1 MAFGKSSLG
10 LVVAA
15 FCVLLSAC
23 ATTDLA
29 GTMDANLA
37 PPDAPAP
44 PQEYRISP
52 NDKLSISVYPATVT
66 NFSMPSVRVDA
77 TGNILFPAT
86 GILVAQGK
94 TSGELAAEIQG
105 KLAACCLRQPQV
117 VVQIEETI
125 SQQITIN
132 GAVVQ
137 AGAYNLRGT
146 TTLMQALALARGP
159 DRATADMTRVAV
171 YRMSGGQR
179 TGGIFN
185 LKDILAGK
193 AQDPVIYGG
202 DMIYVD
208 SSQAKSAWRN
218 IVSAV
223 PFVGA
228 FGAF

>member
-29 GTMDANLA
+29 GTVDANLA

-94 TSGELAAEIQG
+94 TSGDASG
-105 KLAACCLRQPQV
+105 
-117 VVQIEETI
+117 
-125 SQQITIN
+125 
-132 GAVVQ
+132 
-137 AGAYNLRGT
+137 
-146 TTLMQALALARGP
+146 M
-159 DRATADMTRVAV
+159 ATSASSASP
-171 YRMSGGQR
+171 Y
-179 TGGIFN
+179 
-185 LKDILAGK
+185 
-193 AQDPVIYGG
+193 
-202 DMIYVD
+202 D
-208 SSQAKSAWRN
+208 SSATGDQDQKDQDAQSK
-218 IVSAV
+218 
-223 PFVGA
+223 P
-228 FGAF
+228 